1 MGISCGIGL
10 GYPQE
15 CLDVYVHL
23 CLWKKSYHS
32 PVVHLVSQE
41 KGYIPHLI
49 AT

>member
-10 GYPQE
+10 GYPQD

-32 PVVHLVSQE
+32 PAVHLVSQE